1 VAGKVFMD
9 WVFIVFALETSLYAF
24 TIVKN
29 HMTDVRIQ
37 NTLRQTLMVERA
49 VTWKISVVS
58 N

>member
-1 VAGKVFMD
+1 MD
-9 WVFIVFALETSLYAF
+9 WVFIVFALATSLYAF

-58 N
+58 S